1 MVVSE
6 VSNSWDAMK
15 KMLTVLACTAALSLP
30 LHSAAQPEATPKFSQ
45 RTITDHPGR
54 GTALTNIQK
63 REIKE
68 FLVSSPHLT
77 SLVCTGT
84 VTRNQTQ
91 SMHRATKQRAK
102 LACEYAKS
110 LKPELVTSE
119 NFKVSKVRSYNGR
132 VILVGR

>member
-1 MVVSE
+1 
-6 VSNSWDAMK
+6 MK
-15 KMLTVLACTAALSLP
+15 KTLVTLALFIAWGIGLS
-30 LHSAAQPEATPKFSQ
+30 SAAQPESTPKFSQ

-54 GTALTNIQK
+54 GIALTDIQK
-63 REIKE
+63 REIRE
-68 FLVSSPHLT
+68 FLGSNPQLT

-84 VTRNQTQ
+84 VTPNQTQ

-110 LKPELVTSE
+110 LNADLVTAE

-132 VILVGR
+132 VILVGK

>member
-1 MVVSE
+1 
-6 VSNSWDAMK
+6 MK
-15 KMLTVLACTAALSLP
+15 KLLTVSACVMALSLP
-30 LHSAAQPEATPKFSQ
+30 LQAFAQPETTPKFSQ

-54 GTALTNIQK
+54 GSALTDIQK
-63 REIKE
+63 REIQE
-68 FLVSSPHLT
+68 FLKSSPQLT